1 MYFTRFVLSLQ
12 RNLQDDMKLI
22 LLTSPDF
29 FIEEDKILSTLF
41 EEGLDI
47 LHLRKPNSEPVFCE
61 RLLTLLPEEYHKRIV
76 VHDHFYLKEEFNLMG
91 IHLSHHNPTAPP
103 DYHDMVSRTCY
114 TLDEVR
120 DLKPKSKYVIL
131 KNVYD
136 SISEPTYVSRFTAED
151 LHTATRQGVIDR
163 HVMAQGGISL
173 ENINEIKQ
181 FGFGGVV
188 IRGDLWKRFNI
199 HRGYD
204 YKDLIAHFRKL
215 RQATE

>member
-1 MYFTRFVLSLQ
+1 
-12 RNLQDDMKLI
+12 MKLI

-29 FIEEDKILSTLF
+29 FIEEDKILAALF
-41 EEGLDI
+41 EEGLDL

-61 RLLTLLPEEYHKRIV
+61 RLLTLLPDEYHRRIV
-76 VHDHFYLKEEFNLMG
+76 THDHFYLKEEFNLMG

-114 TLDEVR
+114 NLDEVKEHKR
-120 DLKPKSKYVIL
+120 DSKYVIL
-131 KNVYD
+131 KNVFD
-136 SISEPTYVSRFTAED
+136 SISEPNYVARFTSED
-151 LHTATRQGVIDR
+151 LHQATRQGIIDR

-173 ENINEIKQ
+173 ENIPTIRQ

-188 IRGDLWKRFNI
+188 IRGDLWRRFNI

-204 YKDLIAHFRKL
+204 FKDLISHFRKL
-215 RQATE
+215 RQATQ

>member
-1 MYFTRFVLSLQ
+1 
-12 RNLQDDMKLI
+12 MKLI

-29 FIEEDKILSTLF
+29 FIEEDKILTALF

-61 RLLTLLPEEYHKRIV
+61 RLLTLLPDEFHKRIV

-114 TLDEVR
+114 TLDEVPQ
-120 DLKPKSKYVIL
+120 LKAKSKYVIL

-136 SISEPTYVSRFTAED
+136 SISEPNYVAKFTEED
-151 LHTATRQGVIDR
+151 LRQATRQGVIDK

-173 ENINEIKQ
+173 ENIPVVRQ
-181 FGFGGVV
+181 YGVGGGV
-188 IRGDLWKRFNI
+188 IRGDLWRRFNI

-215 RQATE
+215 RQITE

>member
-1 MYFTRFVLSLQ
+1 
-12 RNLQDDMKLI
+12 MKLI

-61 RLLTLLPEEYHKRIV
+61 RLLTLLPEKYHKRIV
-76 VHDHFYLKEEFNLMG
+76 VHDHFYLKEEFGLMG
-91 IHLSHHNPTAPP
+91 IHLSHHNPTPPP
-103 DYHDMVSRTCY
+103 DSHDMMSRTCY
-114 TLDEVR
+114 TLDEVKE
-120 DLKPKSKYVIL
+120 LKPKSKYVIL

-136 SISEPTYVSRFTAED
+136 SISEPNYVSRFTADD
-151 LHTATRQGVIDR
+151 LALATRQGIIDR

-173 ENINEIKQ
+173 ENIPQIRQ
-181 FGFGGVV
+181 YGFGGVV
-188 IRGDLWKRFNI
+188 IRGDLWRRFNI

-215 RQATE
+215 RQITE